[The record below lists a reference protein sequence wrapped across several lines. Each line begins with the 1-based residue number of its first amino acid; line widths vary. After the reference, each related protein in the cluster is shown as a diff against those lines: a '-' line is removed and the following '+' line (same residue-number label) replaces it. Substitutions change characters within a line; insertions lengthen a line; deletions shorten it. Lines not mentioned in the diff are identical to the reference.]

1 MTGPSPA
8 ETTAILRDLVQGDTS
23 AADRLWPLVYD
34 ELHGVAERY
43 FRRER
48 PGHTLQPTALVHEAY
63 LRLVDQS
70 RTSCTGRAHFIALAA
85 KVMRQL
91 LVDRARRHKA
101 VRHGGQYRR
110 ISLSEVMPAA
120 DDPGVDVLAL
130 DEVLRGL
137 ADIDARASRVVEL
150 RFFGGL
156 SIDEAAEVLGVARST
171 VTEDWRLARA
181 WLISELRKKEEP

>member
-8 ETTAILRDLVQGDTS
+8 ETNAILADLVQGDTS
-23 AADRLWPLVYD
+23 AADRLWRLVYD
-34 ELHGVAERY
+34 ELHAVAERY
-43 FRRER
+43 FRRE
-48 PGHTLQPTALVHEAY
+48 PAGHTLQPTALVHEAY

-70 RTSCTGRAHFIALAA
+70 QASYKGRAHFVALAA

-120 DDPGVDVLAL
+120 DDPGVDVVEL

-137 ADIDARASRVVEL
+137 ADLDARASRVVEL

-171 VTEDWRLARA
+171 VAEDWRLARA
-181 WLISELRKKEEP
+181 WLISELHKKEEP